1 MIAALVCAALAAAP
15 TRDAGGSPWVLYAE
29 LTGSVDPGSGAHLLE
44 AIHDAEDRGAQAL
57 VVRIDTPGGLLAS
70 TREVVQ
76 AELSAHVPI
85 VFWVGPPGARAG
97 SAGVFLTMAAHVAAM
112 APASNIGAAHPVS
125 LFGGGTRTA
134 PPAEKKDEPD
144 TMQKK
149 MENDTAAFIRGIA
162 ERRFRNVDWA
172 EKAVRDSESVTATRA
187 VELKVV
193 DLLAEDL
200 PDLLHKL
207 DGRKVELGS
216 GDARVL
222 HTASAEIRPAA
233 WSVKHR
239 VLHALA
245 DPEVTFLIGMLG
257 VIGILLELFH
267 PGTLVP
273 GLVGVVCLV
282 IAAMGLQMLP
292 VNFGALLLIA
302 LGVAFF
308 AAELYAGGHG
318 GFVAAGA
325 VCVMLGSLFLI
336 GHLSPHFYADPDFGL
351 GWRVALPVGAATALI
366 AGSLAWKLSSSTRLP
381 LRTGAPGLLGEV
393 GEVRDA
399 LQAGQL
405 GSVLVH
411 GELWRASSREVLETG
426 ARARVVAVDGLQ
438 LLVSRVS

>member
-1 MIAALVCAALAAAP
+1 MIAALICAAAA
-15 TRDAGGSPWVLYAE
+15 GSPWILYAE
-29 LTGSVDPGSGAHLLE
+29 LTGSVDPGSGAHLVE
-44 AIHDAEDRGAQAL
+44 AIHEAEDRGAEAL

-97 SAGVFLTMAAHVAAM
+97 SAGVFITMAAHVAAM
-112 APASNIGAAHPVS
+112 AKASNIGAAHPVS
-125 LFGGGTRTA
+125 LFGGGSEPT
-134 PPAEKKDEPD
+134 PPAGKKNEPD

-172 EKAVRDSESVTATRA
+172 EKAVRDSESVTATKA

-200 PDLLHKL
+200 PDLLHKI
-207 DGRKVELGS
+207 DGMKVELGS

-222 HTASAEIRPAA
+222 HTASAEIRPMT

-245 DPEVTFLIGMLG
+245 DPEITFLIGMLG

-267 PGTLVP
+267 PGTLLP

-282 IAAMGLQMLP
+282 IAAMGLQMLA
-292 VNFGALLLIA
+292 VNFGALVLIA

-308 AAELYAGGHG
+308 VAEFYAGGHG
-318 GFVAAGA
+318 GFIAAGA
-325 VCVMLGSLFLI
+325 VCLVLGSLFLI
-336 GHLSPHFYADPDFGL
+336 GHVDARFYADPDFGL
-351 GWRVALPVGAATALI
+351 GWRLALPVGAATALI
-366 AGSLAWKLSSSTRLP
+366 AGTLAWKLSSSSRSK
-381 LRTGAPGLLGEV
+381 LRTGAPGLVGEV

-399 LQAGQL
+399 LQGGQP

-411 GELWRASSREVLETG
+411 GELWRASSQEELESG
-426 ARARVVAVDGLQ
+426 ARARVVAVSGLQ
-438 LLVSRVS
+438 LQVSRASQDASTS

>member
-1 MIAALVCAALAAAP
+1 VIAALLAASLAAA
-15 TRDAGGSPWVLYAE
+15 PWVLYAE
-29 LTGSVDPGSGAHLLE
+29 LTGSVDPGSSAHLLE
-44 AIHDAEDRGAQAL
+44 AIHDAEDRGAEAL
-57 VVRIDTPGGLLAS
+57 VVRIDTPGGLLSS

-97 SAGVFLTMAAHVAAM
+97 SAGLFLTMAAHVAAM
-112 APASNIGAAHPVS
+112 APSSNIGAAHPVS
-125 LFGGGTRTA
+125 LFGGDGPA
-134 PPAEKKDEPD
+134 PNPSEPD
-144 TMQKK
+144 TMAKK
-149 MENDTAAFIRGIA
+149 VENDTAAFIRGIA

-172 EKAVRDSESVTATRA
+172 EKAVRDSESVTASRA

-207 DGRKVELGS
+207 DGRKVELGG
-216 GDARVL
+216 GDTRVL
-222 HTASAEIRPAA
+222 RTASAEVRPAT

-257 VIGILLELFH
+257 VIGLLLELFH

-273 GLVGVVCLV
+273 GVVGVVCLV
-282 IAAMGLQMLP
+282 IAGMGLQMLP
-292 VNFGALLLIA
+292 VNTGALLLIA
-302 LGVAFF
+302 LGVALF

-325 VCVMLGSLFLI
+325 VCLVLGSLFLI
-336 GHLSPHFYADPDFGL
+336 GHVSPRFYADPDFGL
-351 GWRVALPVGAATALI
+351 GLRLALPVGSAVALI
-366 AGSLAWKLSSSTRLP
+366 AATLAWKLSNSTRQP

-399 LQAGQL
+399 VTAGAP

-411 GELWRASSREVLETG
+411 GELWQASSREDLESG
-426 ARARVVAVDGLQ
+426 ARARVVAVQGLQ
-438 LLVSRVS
+438 LMISRVEV

>member
-1 MIAALVCAALAAAP
+1 MIAALLCAMLAAGP
-15 TRDAGGSPWVLYAE
+15 TATARAAAGGPWVLYAE

-44 AIHDAEDRGAQAL
+44 AIRDAQDRGAEAL

-97 SAGVFLTMAAHVAAM
+97 SAGVFLTLAAHVAAM
-112 APASNIGAAHPVS
+112 APSSNIGAAHPVS
-125 LFGGGTRTA
+125 LFGDDT
-134 PPAEKKDEPD
+134 PAKKGEPD
-144 TMQKK
+144 SMSKK
-149 MENDTAAFIRGIA
+149 VENDTAAFIRGIA

-172 EKAVRDSESVTATRA
+172 EKAVRDSESITATKA

-193 DLLAEDL
+193 DFLAEDL

-207 DGRKVELGS
+207 DGRKVELGG

-222 HTASAEIRPAA
+222 HTASAEIRPAG

-245 DPEVTFLIGMLG
+245 DPEVSFLIGMLG
-257 VIGILLELFH
+257 VIGVLLELFH

-273 GLVGVVCLV
+273 GIVGVICLV
-282 IAAMGLQMLP
+282 VAGMGLQMLP
-292 VNFGALLLIA
+292 VNLGALLLIG
-302 LGVAFF
+302 LGVVFF
-308 AAELYAGGHG
+308 VAELYAGGHG

-325 VCVMLGSLFLI
+325 VCVILGSLFLI
-336 GHLSPHFYADPDFGL
+336 GHVSPRFYADPDFGL
-351 GWRVALPVGAATALI
+351 GWRLALPVGAALTLI
-366 AGSLAWKLSSSTRLP
+366 AGSLAWKLSSSARLP

-399 LQAGQL
+399 LAAGQP

-411 GELWRASSREVLETG
+411 GELWQASSPDAIESG
-426 ARARVVAVDGLQ
+426 ARARVVAVDGLHLQ
-438 LLVSRVS
+438 VTRVS